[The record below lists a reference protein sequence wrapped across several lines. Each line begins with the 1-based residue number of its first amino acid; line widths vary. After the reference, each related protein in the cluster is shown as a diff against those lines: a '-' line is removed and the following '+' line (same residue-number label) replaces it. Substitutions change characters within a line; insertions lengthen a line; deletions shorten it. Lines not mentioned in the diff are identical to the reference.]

1 MLPLLSSSVTF
12 EAIMPCQELLLFS
25 YEQLLRSIAA
35 VVAPNY
41 LKMNSSRGGLLL
53 FLCQDNIKRSIT
65 TTQHYITRGSY
76 KCISTQLLSHTV
88 WCFKNVFSKFS
99 SWTFKRTQYPNENAV
114 QGGWEENSD
123 HRTSLPKYS
132 SWTFK

>member
-1 MLPLLSSSVTF
+1 M
-12 EAIMPCQELLLFS
+12 
-25 YEQLLRSIAA
+25 
-35 VVAPNY
+35 VAPNY

-99 SWTFKRTQYPNENAV
+99 SWTFKRTQYPHENAV

-132 SWTFK
+132 SWTFKCRDNFFEDFQVVTGQCLLKIISWKCE